1 MNARATP
8 IFDRARSADPKD
20 TISEPFWSP
29 VGAARN
35 MTMCRPMPMLRLDLE
50 RFEFEDL
57 EQGWAE
63 VNPFASFESPSL
75 SLSFT
80 PFENYHTTLDVL
92 FVGCRVCVHGRPRTC
107 GVVTRIMP
115 MTGRVVVRLD
125 PPHPSWR
132 GTLRS
137 FRPERLVV
145 YS

>member
-1 MNARATP
+1 
-8 IFDRARSADPKD
+8 
-20 TISEPFWSP
+20 
-29 VGAARN
+29 

-50 RFEFEDL
+50 RFDFEEL
-57 EQGWAE
+57 EQGCAE
-63 VNPFASFESPSL
+63 INPLASFESSSL

-92 FVGCRVCVHGRPRTC
+92 FVGCRVCVRGRPRTC